1 MSCIWKQGK
10 NIASLVTLT
19 IKSVADETVEGMEIK
34 GKITERSTGK
44 QFQKQRVQSK
54 FKLINIFLGQKS
66 AGKLP
71 RINALDYLS

>member
-1 MSCIWKQGK
+1 MSCIWKRGK
-10 NIASLVTLT
+10 GISSLVTLT
-19 IKSVADETVEGMEIK
+19 KKSVANETEEGMEIK

-66 AGKLP
+66 AGKLS
-71 RINALDYLS
+71 RINASDYLS